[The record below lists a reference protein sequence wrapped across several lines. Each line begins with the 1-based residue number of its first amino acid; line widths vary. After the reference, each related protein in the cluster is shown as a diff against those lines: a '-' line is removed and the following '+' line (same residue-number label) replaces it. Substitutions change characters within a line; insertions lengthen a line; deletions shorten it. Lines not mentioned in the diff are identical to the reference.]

1 MMYSIGQYLLDSE
14 KEQILIASTNEI
26 ISDHVHSAQL
36 LGILAEAYP
45 KAVSKKELTDKLWR
59 DGVVSDWALSTKIYR
74 LRQLLATNDP
84 NTQYIKTVHAQGFK
98 LDVEP
103 KKIIQPIADPLAQH
117 VVQAPTE
124 TLTTSKKNQFKFS
137 TWLQVSAAIFFISL
151 AGIGYLK
158 FRTPEPVYGDILP
171 PKKMELPLNQQ
182 WNSTKPDTLKLTED
196 GMVVAPIDSEPVYVS
211 TKVSGPGFYQGTT
224 FSVAVKLTNEFIH
237 NQGVLRFYYQSTQ
250 GGWPGEWDCIL
261 EGSDDLKALDF
272 TFNCKIDEDGS
283 FTRVLEKEWVNFGV
297 KLDQPQS
304 TSSVTIKSAS
314 ISIPATVST
323 DKGWHTT
330 DNLPILYDRGVAFHP
345 KSASATLSTRLM
357 GPMNYKE
364 TKLVVTL
371 EIEDSLKN
379 SDVGIVISLIDKK
392 GKWHECFVGTQ
403 IKSNVFTKV
412 CDFKNIDLPFLLAAH
427 ETVDI
432 SIAPFGKLIDG
443 KIKILGITLQN

>member
-14 KEQILIASTNEI
+14 KEQIFVAATNEI

-36 LGILAEAYP
+36 LAILAEAYP
-45 KAVSKKELTDKLWR
+45 KAVSKKEITDRLWR

-74 LRQLLATNDP
+74 LRQLLAANDP
-84 NTQYIKTVHAQGFK
+84 NTQYIKTIHTQGFK

-103 KKIIQPIADPLAQH
+103 KKITQPIVDELPQE
-117 VVQAPTE
+117 VVQAPIE
-124 TLTTSKKNQFKFS
+124 TPTASNKNRFKFS
-137 TWLQVSAAIFFISL
+137 KSLQVIATIFFIGL
-151 AGIGYLK
+151 ASFGYWK
-158 FRTPEPVYGDILP
+158 FRTAEPIYGEILP
-171 PKKMELPLNQQ
+171 AKKMVLPLNQQ
-182 WNSTKPDTLKLTED
+182 WESTKPDSIKLTEE
-196 GMVVAPIDSEPVYVS
+196 GILVAPIDSEPVYVS

-224 FSVAVKLTNEFIH
+224 FSVAVKLTNEFIK

-261 EGSDDLKALDF
+261 DGRDDLKASDF
-272 TFNCKIDEDGS
+272 TYNCKIDEDGS
-283 FTRVLEKEWVNFGV
+283 FIRVLEKEWVNFGV
-297 KLDQPQS
+297 KLHQPQS

-323 DKGWHTT
+323 DKGWRTT

-392 GKWHECFVGTQ
+392 GKWHECFVDTQ

-412 CDFKNIDLPFLLAAH
+412 CDFKKIDLPFLLAAN

-443 KIKILGITLQN
+443 KIKILGITFQN